1 MNLGEVKDVVRE
13 HFGRIGWPTVM
24 LDLALGS
31 ARREIEKNSNGGY
44 YWMRSTKTFNSVAS
58 QQDYSITT
66 ATANGLNLPN
76 FKDVRALRVK
86 ESGDTVWTD
95 VSVGEVTQEE
105 AETMFAT
112 DEENMPL
119 IAIVDNTTLKL
130 FPTPDAIYN
139 FKLWH
144 YEWTSNPTTNT
155 GTTGTDELT
164 ERFPEALIYGALVWG
179 CEQYEKS
186 YPDADRWAAKFREQ
200 QSQLH
205 RHSLE
210 RERQDRLTWVPM
222 GGAFDFRRRTRLGRQ
237 IWV

>member
-1 MNLGEVKDVVRE
+1 MVYGDVKDAVRE
-13 HFGRIGWPTVM
+13 HFGRIGWPTPM
-24 LDLALGS
+24 LDQALAS

-44 YWMRSTKTFNSVAS
+44 YWMRSTKTFDSIAS
-58 QQDYSITT
+58 QQDYSIILGTSG
-66 ATANGLNLPN
+66 GLALTS

-86 ESGDTVWTD
+86 ESSDTVWTD

-112 DEENMPL
+112 DETGMPL
-119 IAIVDNTTLKL
+119 IAIIDNTTLKL

-139 FKLWH
+139 FKMFH
-144 YEWTSNPTTNT
+144 YEWTANPTTNT

-164 ERFPEALIYGALVWG
+164 ARFPEALIFGALVWG
-179 CEQYEKS
+179 CEQYEKA

-200 QSQLH
+200 IAQIH
-205 RHSLE
+205 RHSIE
-210 RERQDRLTWVPM
+210 RERQDRVSFVPM
-222 GGAFDFRRRTRLGRQ
+222 TGPYDFRRRTRLGRQ